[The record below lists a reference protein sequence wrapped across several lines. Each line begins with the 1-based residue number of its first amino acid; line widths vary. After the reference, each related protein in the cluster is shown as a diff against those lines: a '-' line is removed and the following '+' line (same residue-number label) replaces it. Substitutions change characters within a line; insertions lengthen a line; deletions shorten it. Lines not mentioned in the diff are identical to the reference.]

1 MAGLKIKYTKTERAR
16 QKKILKVSLRM
27 LPLFEAME
35 KSLMVT
41 INSIAENIERIE
53 QAIEQNKKEAEP
65 WIAVLSDAWVDVS
78 AYISVNEIITKPT
91 DVAGVRV
98 QQYDRVD
105 FNIAPITEETPLWV
119 DEAVELMQDQLQL
132 IAEIKCL
139 EDQIELLEEEL
150 LEVRARVKLFENRRI
165 PNAKTAIRKIGQK
178 LQDDERLMIATAK
191 VVKTKNA
198 EEVKNDY

>member
-1 MAGLKIKYTKTERAR
+1 MAGQKIKYTKTEQAR

-41 INSIAENIERIE
+41 INTIARNIERLE
-53 QAIEQNKKEAEP
+53 EAIEQNNKEAAP
-65 WIAVLSDAWVDVS
+65 WIAVLSDSWVDINS
-78 AYISVNEIITKPT
+78 FITVNKIITKPK
-91 DVAGVRV
+91 DIAGVRV
-98 QQYDRVD
+98 QQYDKVD
-105 FNIAPITEETPLWV
+105 FSVAPVTDDTPLWV
-119 DEAVELMQDQLQL
+119 DSAIDLMQDQVQL

-139 EDQIELLEEEL
+139 KDQIELLEEEL

-165 PNAKTAIRKIGQK
+165 PNAKIAIRKIGQK

-191 VVKTKNA
+191 VVKTKKA
-198 EEVKNDY
+198 EEAAL

>member
-35 KSLMVT
+35 KSLMIT
-41 INSIAENIERIE
+41 INSITENIERIE

-65 WIAVLSDAWVDVS
+65 WIAALNDSWIDVS
-78 AYISVNEIITKPT
+78 SFVSVNKIITKPT

-98 QQYDRVD
+98 QQFDKVD
-105 FNIAPITEETPLWV
+105 FNIAPITDQTPLWV
-119 DEAVELMQDQLQL
+119 DDAIELMKDQLQL
-132 IAEIKCL
+132 VAEIKCL
-139 EDQIELLEEEL
+139 EAQIEVLEEEL

-191 VVKTKNA
+191 VMKTKNA
-198 EEVKNDY
+198 EEVNR

>member
-1 MAGLKIKYTKTERAR
+1 MAGLKIKYTKTEQAR

-41 INSIAENIERIE
+41 INAIARNIERLE
-53 QAIEQNKKEAEP
+53 EAIEQNNKEAAP
-65 WIAVLSDAWVDVS
+65 WIAVLSDSWVDVS
-78 AYISVNEIITKPT
+78 SYITVNKTITKPR
-91 DVAGVRV
+91 DIAGVRV
-98 QQYDRVD
+98 QQYESVD
-105 FNIAPITEETPLWV
+105 FSVAPVTDDTPLWV
-119 DEAVELMQDQLQL
+119 DSAIDLMQDQVQL

-191 VVKTKNA
+191 VVKTKKA
-198 EEVKNDY
+198 EEAAL

>member
-1 MAGLKIKYTKTERAR
+1 MAELKIKYTKTERAR

-41 INSIAENIERIE
+41 INSIAEKIERIE

-65 WIAVLSDAWVDVS
+65 WIAVLSDAWVDVGS
-78 AYISVNEIITKPT
+78 FISVTEIITKPT

-98 QQYDRVD
+98 QQYEKVD
-105 FNIAPITEETPLWV
+105 FNIAPITDQTPLWV
-119 DEAVELMQDQLQL
+119 DDAIELMQDQLQL

-139 EDQIELLEEEL
+139 EAQIELLEEEL

-191 VVKTKNA
+191 VVKTKKA
-198 EEVKNDY
+198 EEVNK

>member
-41 INSIAENIERIE
+41 INSIAEKIERIE
-53 QAIEQNKKEAEP
+53 EAIEQNKNEAAP
-65 WIAVLSDAWVDVS
+65 WIAVVSDSWVDVGS
-78 AYISVNEIITKPT
+78 YISVDAIVTKPL

-98 QQYDRVD
+98 HQYVRVD
-105 FNIAPITEETPLWV
+105 FDVTPVTDDTPLWV
-119 DEAVELMQDQLQL
+119 DNAVELMQNQVQLM
-132 IAEIKCL
+132 AEIKCL
-139 EDQIELLEEEL
+139 EAQIELLEEEL

-165 PNAKTAIRKIGQK
+165 PNAKTAIRKISQK

-198 EEVKNDY
+198 EEASL